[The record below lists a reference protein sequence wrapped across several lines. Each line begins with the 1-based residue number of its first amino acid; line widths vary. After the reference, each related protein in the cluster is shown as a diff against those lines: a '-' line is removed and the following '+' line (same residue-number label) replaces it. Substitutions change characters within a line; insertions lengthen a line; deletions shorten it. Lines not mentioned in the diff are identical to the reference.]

1 MKIILNETQLSDL
14 NQNFNWWVEQTDEN
28 NRIIGLGGKWRF
40 AGINNRVEQLN
51 KRAQLENKNILELGC
66 LDGSV
71 TVSLCA
77 VNARV
82 TAVDIRP
89 LNLIKTFARCIAFG
103 YNPIL
108 YIKDIRDIKGI
119 IELGKFDIL
128 CHFGCFYH
136 LYNPIEH
143 FRQLSAITNIV
154 ALETHTGCPHEKW
167 KINREEQVEG
177 YKGVFVKEHGWK
189 DELSGLD
196 LESFWLHKSELLR
209 LFTDCGW
216 RYEIIWDNDNSING
230 PRSYYL
236 LTR

>member
-28 NRIIGLGGKWRF
+28 NRIIGLGGTWRF
-40 AGINNRVEQLN
+40 AGINGRIEHLN
-51 KRAQLENKNILELGC
+51 KRVQLGNKNVLELAC

-71 TVSLCA
+71 TASLCA
-77 VNARV
+77 VNAHV

-89 LNLIKTFARCIAFG
+89 LNLVKTFARCTAFG

-108 YIKDIRDIKGI
+108 YIKDIRNI

-143 FRQLSAITNIV
+143 FRQLSIVANIV
-154 ALETHTGCPHEKW
+154 ALETHTDKPHEKW
-167 KINREEQVEG
+167 KITREAQIEG
-177 YKGVFVKEHGWK
+177 YTGIFVKEYGWK

-196 LESFWLHKSELLR
+196 LESFWLTKSELLR
-209 LFTDCGW
+209 LFADCGW
-216 RYEIIWDNDNSING
+216 KYEIIWDNENSENG